1 MEFELTRS
9 DYLIQ
14 DYIAKMGGATDAQL
28 GAWLR
33 PTEAERLALLAFID
47 AELARREAAEKQPRL
62 ADTLRPYRL
71 SLKQLAKLRT
81 HREGMSHPNL
91 APQAP
96 IGSPEWRPQHPR
108 KEHT

>member
-33 PTEAERLALLAFID
+33 PTEAERLNA
-47 AELARREAAEKQPRL
+47 
-62 ADTLRPYRL
+62 YRWPTTPFVRQ
-71 SLKQLAKLRT
+71 S
-81 HREGMSHPNL
+81 E
-91 APQAP
+91 
-96 IGSPEWRPQHPR
+96 
-108 KEHT
+108 